1 MKNISTWLGILLCLV
16 LIGASSILWA
26 WLGKEI
32 SSATISRGFLVGGL
46 LAMLFGVANLRI
58 SYGFV
63 NQNSPSYSTAFYDTL
78 KTRTRLMFSDMA
90 EHSSWTKVLLISG
103 FFSLII
109 AFLVFRF
116 L

>member
-1 MKNISTWLGILLCLV
+1 MKNTSTWLGILLCVV
-16 LIGASSILWA
+16 LIAAGSILWA
-26 WLGKEI
+26 WLGKDI
-32 SSATISRGFLVGGL
+32 SPATISRGFLVGGL
-46 LAMLFGVANLRI
+46 LAMLFGVANLRT

-78 KTRTRLMFSDMA
+78 KARTNLMFADMA

-103 FFSLII
+103 LLSLII
-109 AFLVFRF
+109 AFLVSRF